1 MKKDFF
7 AFTWQNTTSAPVWYE
22 KKKLL
27 KSGSKRHFPFPIWSG
42 KRKSGRGLPV
52 SYLSFVLIAEK
63 EKIVF
68 NFGYQSSLCIASVKR
83 KEVFFFQLFFDKWI
97 QQSDTLDSQRAVTGW
112 YAMTFFRQSE
122 RYPASVH
129 KREFVTSL
137 SHDLCCLIMI
147 LPYSH
152 SLNARNVAR
161 NGYGYMRTM
170 QRCKSCGRWQS
181 PSDCFNSPKRKEVM
195 CYW

>member
-1 MKKDFF
+1 MVRK
-7 AFTWQNTTSAPVWYE
+7 E
-22 KKKLL
+22 KNL
-27 KSGSKRHFPFPIWSG
+27 KSGSKRLFPFLIWSG
-42 KRKSGRGLPV
+42 KRKAWWMIAWTMS
-52 SYLSFVLIAEK
+52 LIRTNGEK

-97 QQSDTLDSQRAVTGW
+97 QQSDTLDSQRAIMGW

-129 KREFVTSL
+129 KRELVTSL

-152 SLNARNVAR
+152 SLNVRNVAR

-181 PSDCFNSPKRKEVM
+181 PSDCSNSPKRKEVM